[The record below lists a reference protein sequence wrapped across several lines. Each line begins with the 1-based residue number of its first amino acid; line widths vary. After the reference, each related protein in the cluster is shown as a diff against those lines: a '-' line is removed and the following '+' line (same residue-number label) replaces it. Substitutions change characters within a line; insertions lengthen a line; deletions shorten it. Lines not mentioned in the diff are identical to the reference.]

1 MNLLNNEI
9 YASDIQKILSTFDI
23 TPFNQKKILITGGAG
38 LIGASIADLFLYAI
52 KASLIRADIFIADLS
67 KESFYEKFGLEN
79 NITFIPFDALSSF
92 TWEQP
97 FDYVIMA
104 AGIASPQ
111 NYVKL
116 PMETAWTS
124 INGVMSFLPFF
135 QKQIGKYVYIS
146 SSEVYEDGL
155 KPHSED
161 EPTRAIPSDLRFSY
175 AFGKIATEQFCQY
188 ACREYGSHILIARP
202 GHIFGPRA
210 SEQDTRVSSAFCR
223 DAALG
228 RDITLKSDGMSL
240 RSYCYSL
247 DCAVAILTILLRGKP
262 GEIYNVG
269 TSEKTTILE
278 LAKMISFSGGV
289 SLLHEKPLATEERVF
304 NPAHNSSLN
313 VEKLYDIGF
322 QHCFTVQEGI
332 DHNIKIWRGGR

>member
-1 MNLLNNEI
+1 MDLLNSEI
-9 YASDIQKILSTFDI
+9 YASDIQKVLSTFDI

-52 KASLIRADIFIADLS
+52 KNSLISADVFIADLNKKSFS
-67 KESFYEKFGLEN
+67 KKFGSEK
-79 NITFIPFDALSSF
+79 NITFIPFDALNSF
-92 TWEQP
+92 TWEHP

-124 INGVMSFLPFF
+124 INGMMSFLPLFK
-135 QKQIGKYVYIS
+135 KQMGKYIYIS
-146 SSEVYEDGL
+146 SSEVYGDGL
-155 KPHSED
+155 EPHSED
-161 EPTRAIPSDLRFSY
+161 EPTRIITSDLRFSY

-188 ACREYGSHILIARP
+188 AYREYGSPILIARP

-210 SEQDTRVSSAFCR
+210 NEQDSRVSSAFCR
-223 DAALG
+223 EAALG

-247 DCAVAILTILLRGKP
+247 DCAAAILTILLRGKP
-262 GEIYNVG
+262 GDAYNVG

-278 LAKMISFSGGV
+278 LAKMISSSGGV
-289 SLLHEKPLATEERVF
+289 SLLHEKPPEIEERAF
-304 NPAHNSSLN
+304 NPAQNSSLN
-313 VEKLYDIGF
+313 VQKLYSIGF
-322 QHCFTVQEGI
+322 QHCFAVQEGI
-332 DHNIKIWRGGR
+332 DHNIKIWREGQ